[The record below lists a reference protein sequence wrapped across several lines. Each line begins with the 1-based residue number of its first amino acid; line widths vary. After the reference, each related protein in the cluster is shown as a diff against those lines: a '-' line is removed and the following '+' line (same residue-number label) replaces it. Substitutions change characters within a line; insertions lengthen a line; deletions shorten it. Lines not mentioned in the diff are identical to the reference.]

1 MLLPDSNGIYSES
14 DTGSTTGCYTHQGGT
29 PSTTGRPINQS
40 VDSSRSLF
48 LELWSPPLFSTHS
61 LSRGMPRCQVIR
73 VLIVS

>member
-1 MLLPDSNGIYSES
+1 MLLPGSNGIYSEL

-48 LELWSPPLFSTHS
+48 LEHS